1 MNNECGRVKN
11 NKQIRGGVW
20 ACFTNVFFFNPSY
33 LNLLSHPVVE
43 GMLGS
48 RHPAEV
54 GAVGLR
60 RQRPG
65 KGARRRAGGRLRA
78 VPRLWPVH
86 SLLQGQRGVGHAP
99 HADLLPGRTHI

>member
-1 MNNECGRVKN
+1 M
-11 NKQIRGGVW
+11 GVFHQ
-20 ACFTNVFFFNPSY
+20 CLFFYPSY

-48 RHPAEV
+48 RHPTEV

-65 KGARRRAGGRLRA
+65 KGARRRAGGRLWA
-78 VPRLWPVH
+78 VPRLRPVH
-86 SLLQGQRGVGHAP
+86 SFLQGQRGVGHAP